1 MDMFFFSVP
10 KMTFL
15 STPKECL
22 ETWKKILNVKDEFI
36 CYFYKENRIFRFIW
50 SSFFCEEKY

>member
-1 MDMFFFSVP
+1 
-10 KMTFL
+10 MTFS

-22 ETWKKILNVKDEFI
+22 ETWKKILNVKDKFI
-36 CYFYKENRIFRFIW
+36 CYFYKENRIFMFIW